1 MLWVVNL
8 GNTPRVDP
16 GTDGLAID
24 LDLLLRTNDGEGH
37 HGLNRVFNELSFG
50 DCETWTYAKLA
61 VVLNGILVILFNVVR
76 EVVHGDV
83 VVLDVFHNLIA
94 SNE

>member
-37 HGLNRVFNELSFG
+37 SLGEDTGVLRRNLVVGLDGRLIDPDTLHLYDF
-50 DCETWTYAKLA
+50 A
-61 VVLNGILVILFNVVR
+61 
-76 EVVHGDV
+76 
-83 VVLDVFHNLIA
+83 NL
-94 SNE
+94 